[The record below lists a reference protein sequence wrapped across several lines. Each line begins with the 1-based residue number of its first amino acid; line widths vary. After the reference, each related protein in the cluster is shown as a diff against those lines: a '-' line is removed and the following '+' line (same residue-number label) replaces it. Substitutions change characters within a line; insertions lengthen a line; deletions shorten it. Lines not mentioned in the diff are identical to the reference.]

1 MTPLPRPSVS
11 PLPSYACTPFYQ
23 PRPQPF
29 PFQLATI
36 MQWIVP
42 RLRPRNRSLIR
53 LEAMV
58 IDEIA
63 DQLED
68 EPQPHG
74 TAP

>member
-1 MTPLPRPSVS
+1 
-11 PLPSYACTPFYQ
+11 
-23 PRPQPF
+23 
-29 PFQLATI
+29 